1 MSIDFDSERVIS
13 LQNAAAFVG
22 VHRSTVYRWAG
33 GRVNGCRLETL
44 RVGGRRRTS
53 VEALQRFFERLTAAE
68 PSPQPER
75 SRATRTAD
83 RELERRG
90 F

>member
-13 LQNAAAFVG
+13 LQSAAAFVG
-22 VHRSTVYRWAG
+22 VHRSTVYRWADG
-33 GRVNGCRLETL
+33 SVDGCCLETL

-53 VEALQRFFERLTAAE
+53 VEALQRFFERLTASGASPGPE
-68 PSPQPER
+68 PSQA
-75 SRATRTAD
+75 ATAAE
-83 RELERRG
+83 RELGRRG